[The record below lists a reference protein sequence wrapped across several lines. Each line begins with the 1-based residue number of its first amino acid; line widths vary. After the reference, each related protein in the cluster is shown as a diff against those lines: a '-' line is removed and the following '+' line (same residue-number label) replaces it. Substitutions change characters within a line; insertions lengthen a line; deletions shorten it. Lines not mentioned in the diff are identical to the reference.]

1 MLDLLKNPFV
11 CATLA
16 ALITYGLMYLDC
28 KISNERKNTMTY
40 CKNVSLV
47 SSLVGGAVFLSTGG
61 LDKLSK
67 PEIDVGEP
75 GF

>member
-11 CATLA
+11 VATLA
-16 ALITYGLMYLDC
+16 ALITYGLMFLDC

-47 SSLVGGAVFLSTGG
+47 SILVGGAVFLTNGG

>member
-16 ALITYGLMYLDC
+16 ALIIWINMFRLVKYLM
-28 KISNERKNTMTY
+28 KNTMTY

-47 SSLVGGAVFLSTGG
+47 SSLVGGAVLSTGG

>member
-1 MLDLLKNPFV
+1 MLELLRNPFV
-11 CATLA
+11 SATLA
-16 ALITYGLMYLDC
+16 AIITYALMYLDC
-28 KISNERKNTMTY
+28 KISNENKNTMTY
-40 CKNVSLV
+40 CKNISLV
-47 SSLVGGAVFLSTGG
+47 SGLVGVAVFLSTGG